1 MKIKYCF
8 LQGLYWMLFCAGG
21 GFVTAYLVGIGVEA
35 STVGVVTAT
44 FCALSALMQP
54 VLGKLADKGRHFH
67 WINQLK
73 IMALITIVCNLILL
87 VQEERTVSAIL
98 FGIILLCLNCSMPF
112 VNGASFYYENRGYK
126 MNFGVAR
133 GIGSLSYAFVSMIL
147 GKLMASMGEKAVCL
161 TGLVIGVL
169 LLLVIFLFHEV
180 PLPGEDGVGF
190 DNKKAGEKAQTAD
203 PVQEERGDVAANI
216 TSDGHSSMSQI
227 EFVKRYP
234 YFMLMLV
241 GFLCLLAAHNI
252 ANTYL
257 LQMVQRVGGGSEE
270 MGLTLSLAAVLEIPV
285 MFLVSSIVK
294 RWPVNKLLLASGI
307 FFTLKMVIYV
317 FATNVYMIYAAQ
329 ILQPFS
335 YALFATVCVYFAQE
349 VMDEENKLRGQTFVS
364 SSITLG
370 AVLGNLTGG
379 VVVQNF
385 GVGTM
390 LQMSVVICLIGT
402 VIIGLFHTKAVSAH
416 AVK

>member
-8 LQGLYWMLFCAGG
+8 LQGLYWMLYCAGG
-21 GFVTAYLVGIGVEA
+21 GFVTAYLVGIGVVA
-35 STVGVVTAT
+35 SAVGVVTAT

-54 VLGKLADKGRHFH
+54 MLGKLADKGRHFH

-73 IMALITIVCNLILL
+73 IMALIIIVCNLILL
-87 VQEERTVSAIL
+87 VQEKKTISAIL

-133 GIGSLSYAFVSMIL
+133 GIGSLSYALVSMML
-147 GKLMASMGEKAVCL
+147 GRLIVSMGEKAICL
-161 TGLVIGVL
+161 TGLAMGVL
-169 LLLVIFLFHEV
+169 LLMVIFLFHEE
-180 PLPGEDGVGF
+180 PLPTKAATKGEEPIPAKGTTKDAVPAVS
-190 DNKKAGEKAQTAD
+190 KS
-203 PVQEERGDVAANI
+203 I
-216 TSDGHSSMSQI
+216 SQLD
-227 EFVKRYP
+227 FVKRYP

-252 ANTYL
+252 TNTYL

-402 VIIGLFHTKAVSAH
+402 VIIGLFHNKAVSTRAG
-416 AVK
+416 K

>member
-1 MKIKYCF
+1 M
-8 LQGLYWMLFCAGG
+8 
-21 GFVTAYLVGIGVEA
+21 
-35 STVGVVTAT
+35 
-44 FCALSALMQP
+44 
-54 VLGKLADKGRHFH
+54 
-67 WINQLK
+67 
-73 IMALITIVCNLILL
+73 
-87 VQEERTVSAIL
+87 
-98 FGIILLCLNCSMPF
+98 
-112 VNGASFYYENRGYK
+112 
-126 MNFGVAR
+126 
-133 GIGSLSYAFVSMIL
+133 SYALVSMML
-147 GKLMASMGEKAVCL
+147 GRLIVSMGEKAICL
-161 TGLVIGVL
+161 TGLAMGVL
-169 LLLVIFLFHEV
+169 LLMVIFLFHEE
-180 PLPGEDGVGF
+180 PLPTKAATKGEEPIPAKGTTKDAVPAVS
-190 DNKKAGEKAQTAD
+190 KS
-203 PVQEERGDVAANI
+203 I
-216 TSDGHSSMSQI
+216 SQLD
-227 EFVKRYP
+227 FVKRYP

-252 ANTYL
+252 TNTYL

-402 VIIGLFHTKAVSAH
+402 VIIGLFHNKAVSTRAG
-416 AVK
+416 K

>member
-8 LQGLYWMLFCAGG
+8 LQGLYWMLYCAGG
-21 GFVTAYLVGIGVEA
+21 GFVTAYLVGIGVVA
-35 STVGVVTAT
+35 SAVGVVTAT

-54 VLGKLADKGRHFH
+54 MLGKLADKGRHFH

-73 IMALITIVCNLILL
+73 IMALIIIVCNLILL
-87 VQEERTVSAIL
+87 VQEKKTISAIL

-112 VNGASFYYENRGYK
+112 VNGASFYYESRGYK

-133 GIGSLSYAFVSMIL
+133 GIGSLCYALISMIL
-147 GKLMASMGEKAVCL
+147 GKMIVSMGEKAICL
-161 TGLVIGVL
+161 TGLAMGVL
-169 LLLVIFLFHEV
+169 LLMVIFLFHEE
-180 PLPGEDGVGF
+180 PLPTKAATKGEEPLPT
-190 DNKKAGEKAQTAD
+190 KAATKGEEPIPAKGTTKDAVPA
-203 PVQEERGDVAANI
+203 VSKSI
-216 TSDGHSSMSQI
+216 SQLD
-227 EFVKRYP
+227 FVKRYP
-234 YFMLMLV
+234 YFMLMLA
-241 GFLCLLAAHNI
+241 GFVCLLAAHNI
-252 ANTYL
+252 TNTYL

-270 MGLTLSLAAVLEIPV
+270 MGLTLSIAAMLEIPI
-285 MFLVSSIVK
+285 MFLVASIVK
-294 RWPVNKLLLASGI
+294 RCPVDKLLLASGI

-349 VMDEENKLRGQTFVS
+349 VMEEENKLRGQTFVS

-370 AVLGNLTGG
+370 AVLGNLVGG
-379 VVVQNF
+379 VVVQNY

-390 LQMSVVICLIGT
+390 LQMSVMICLIGT
-402 VIIGLFHTKAVSAH
+402 VIIGLFHTRAVSGH
-416 AVK
+416 AGK